1 MEKYKLILK
10 NKNDTREEIT
20 TLTPGELKE
29 IYNGITTGNYFKFFY
44 TTLCKSKY
52 QNAEI
57 TVTDLIAKKNAG
69 ELTVNA
75 WYKVRGFDIV
85 GLEYD

>member
-52 QNAEI
+52 QN
-57 TVTDLIAKKNAG
+57 G
-69 ELTVNA
+69 
-75 WYKVRGFDIV
+75 GFDIV